1 MVLRALTPAG
11 RRLGV
16 LVGEFL
22 TSSCC
27 DSLEFEHGSR
37 VLARGQKK
45 FSEVLDN
52 LQLYVTGSR
61 QFHRIV
67 ASSLGEDLPAAAT
80 VGSSGKRLF

>member
-37 VLARGQKK
+37 VLARGNK
-45 FSEVLDN
+45 N
-52 LQLYVTGSR
+52 
-61 QFHRIV
+61 
-67 ASSLGEDLPAAAT
+67 SLKYWT
-80 VGSSGKRLF
+80 IFNCM